1 MRVQDEKQRIY
12 LEWPYLATT
21 AKPLAKT
28 KSPFLLWTLANAPIN
43 ALPHHPPLGRKWG
56 FTGGIDTKLLPHY
69 GAFDNRSVSA
79 QIFFVVTSF
88 AMPNPELIP
97 RYNWGQR
104 WGFDTIGLPYYG
116 AFDIRL
122 CQIPT
127 IAPYMPEGGGGVVGQ
142 YIDRCI
148 ISMLK
153 RIDQNWGGG
162 RGSGAIH

>member
-1 MRVQDEKQRIY
+1 MCCDLLLVCDISAG
-12 LEWPYLATT
+12 LT
-21 AKPLAKT
+21 AQY
-28 KSPFLLWTLANAPIN
+28 NAPIN
-43 ALPHHPPLGRKWG
+43 VFPHHPLLGRKWG

-69 GAFDNRSVSA
+69 GAFDDRSVSA

-88 AMPNPELIP
+88 AMSNPELIP
-97 RYNWGQR
+97 RCNWGQR

-127 IAPYMPEGGGGVVGQ
+127 IAPYMPEGGVVGQ

-148 ISMLK
+148 NNKINICNILGKHLWCHPSNLDELGK
-153 RIDQNWGGG
+153 NNQGLIQEL
-162 RGSGAIH
+162 A

>member
-1 MRVQDEKQRIY
+1 MATDSGGTIQSSGDPSKQLSGEIARSYYAFMIY
-12 LEWPYLATT
+12 
-21 AKPLAKT
+21 
-28 KSPFLLWTLANAPIN
+28 APIN
-43 ALPHHPPLGRKWG
+43 VLPHHPPLGRKWG

-69 GAFDNRSVSA
+69 GAFDDRSVSA

-88 AMPNPELIP
+88 AMSNPELIP
-97 RYNWGQR
+97 RCNWGQR

-127 IAPYMPEGGGGVVGQ
+127 IAPYMPEGGVVGQ

-148 ISMLK
+148 SLVPRPLFFLFVWAGAEKK
-153 RIDQNWGGG
+153 RRLGT
-162 RGSGAIH
+162 RLL